1 MYLLRSNKEY
11 IFSMTMKKILTFSF
25 AVSLCLVFNFV
36 YGIEPAE
43 KKTEFAGE
51 FFGAPVPIG
60 NYYFVK
66 GVITVFG
73 SRFGPQ
79 PQTAQEL
86 EDCVWDGLLLSYEA
100 FRRNI
105 TVKQEEVE
113 NEIAK
118 IIKEEKVEFDWKKDK
133 DSYAQWVKKRVNEP
147 VELFENQ
154 IRHLIQLE
162 KLRKEV
168 MDGIKPEVGEEEAY
182 QEFLNEYN
190 TLGIELMQFDELKA
204 AQDFYQKAEKNSR
217 FWDKEKDK
225 RPKDFKRPGFVALEF
240 LMEMWKLPKDVVYKM
255 MQMEIGSIYPPT
267 PIYKGY
273 GVFKVLEKR
282 PADETKYPQLKQSY
296 FEQIKMKKK
305 YAGFNNWLKVLKQ
318 SANIKTN
325 ISPQGKQ

>member
-1 MYLLRSNKEY
+1 
-11 IFSMTMKKILTFSF
+11 MTMKKILTFCF
-25 AVSLCLVFNFV
+25 AVSVCLVFNFV
-36 YGIEPAE
+36 YGAEPAE

-66 GVITVFG
+66 GVIMVFG
-73 SRFGPQ
+73 NRFGPQ

-105 TVKQEEVE
+105 TVSQEEIE

-118 IIKEEKVEFDWKKDK
+118 IIKDEKVEFDRKKDREA
-133 DSYAQWVKKRVNEP
+133 YAQWVKKRVNEP

-154 IRHLIQLE
+154 IRYLIQLE

-168 MDGIKPEVGEEEAY
+168 MKSIKPEVSAEEAY
-182 QEFLNEYN
+182 QKFLNEYN
-190 TLGIELMQFDELKA
+190 TLAIELVQFDQLKDA
-204 AQDFYQKAEKNSR
+204 RDFYQKAEKNSR
-217 FWDKEKDK
+217 FWDKEKEK

-240 LMEMWKLPKDVVYKM
+240 LMEMWKLPKDAVYKM
-255 MQMEIGSIYPPT
+255 MQMEIGRIYPPA

-282 PADETKYPQLKQSY
+282 PAEETKYPQLKQSY
-296 FEQIKMKKK
+296 FEKVRMKKK
-305 YAGFNNWLKVLKQ
+305 YEGFNNWLKDLKQ
-318 SANIKTN
+318 SANIK
-325 ISPQGKQ
+325 ISISYQGKR

>member
-1 MYLLRSNKEY
+1 
-11 IFSMTMKKILTFSF
+11 MKKIITFY
-25 AVSLCLVFNFV
+25 ALILLCLVFNSV
-36 YGIEPAE
+36 YGAE
-43 KKTEFAGE
+43 QPKENAGFAGE

-73 SRFGPQ
+73 NRFGLQ
-79 PQTAQEL
+79 PQTAQEW

-105 TVKQEEVE
+105 NASREEVE
-113 NEIAK
+113 NEITK
-118 IIKEEKVEFDWKKDK
+118 IIKDEKAGFDWRKENDA
-133 DSYAQWVKKRVNEP
+133 YAQWVKKRVNEP

-154 IRHLIQLE
+154 ISYLTQLE

-168 MDGIKPEVGEEEAY
+168 MDGIKPQVSAEEAY

-190 TLGIELMQFDELKA
+190 TLGIELVQFDELKDA
-204 AQDFYQKAEKNSR
+204 RDFYQKAEKDLR
-217 FWDKEKDK
+217 FWDKEKER

-240 LMEMWKLPKDVVYKM
+240 LMEMWKLPKEAVYKM
-255 MQMEIGSIYPPT
+255 MQMEIGSIYPPV

-273 GVFKVLEKR
+273 GVFKILEKR

-296 FEQIKMKKK
+296 FEQIRIKKK
-305 YAGFNNWLKVLKQ
+305 YEGFNNWLKALKQ

-325 ISPQGKQ
+325 INYQGRQ

>member
-1 MYLLRSNKEY
+1 
-11 IFSMTMKKILTFSF
+11 MKKTITFCLLVPLCFIL
-25 AVSLCLVFNFV
+25 NFV
-36 YGIEPAE
+36 YGAGQPKE
-43 KKTEFAGE
+43 KTEFAGE

-66 GVITVFG
+66 SVITVFG
-73 SRFGPQ
+73 NRFGAQ

-105 TVKQEEVE
+105 AVSQEEIE

-118 IIKEEKVEFDWKKDK
+118 IIKDEKAEFDWKKDR
-133 DSYAQWVKKRVNEP
+133 DAYVQWVKKRVNEP

-162 KLRKEV
+162 KLRKEA
-168 MDGIKPEVGEEEAY
+168 MDGINPEVSEEEAY

-190 TLGIELMQFDELKA
+190 TLGIELVQFDELKGA
-204 AQDFYQKAEKNSR
+204 RDFYQKTEKNSR
-217 FWDKEKDK
+217 FWDKEKEK

-240 LMEMWKLPKDVVYKM
+240 LMEMWKLPKDAVYKM
-255 MQMEIGSIYPPT
+255 MQMEIGIIYPPT
-267 PIYKGY
+267 SIYKGY
-273 GVFKVLEKR
+273 GVFKILEKR

-305 YAGFNNWLKVLKQ
+305 YDGFNSWLKDLKQ
-318 SANIKTN
+318 SANIKMS
-325 ISPQGKQ
+325 ISYQGKQ

>member
-1 MYLLRSNKEY
+1 
-11 IFSMTMKKILTFSF
+11 MKKILIFCFLVFLCFSF
-25 AVSLCLVFNFV
+25 NSV
-36 YGIEPAE
+36 YGADPAK

-73 SRFGPQ
+73 NRFGAQ

-86 EDCVWDGLLLSYEA
+86 EDSVWDNLLLSYEA

-105 TVKQEEVE
+105 TVSQEEVE

-118 IIKEEKVEFDWKKDK
+118 IIKEERAGFDLKKEK
-133 DSYAQWVKKRVNEP
+133 DAYAQWVKKRVNEP
-147 VELFENQ
+147 AELFENQ

-168 MDGIKPEVGEEEAY
+168 MDGINPNVSAEEAY
-182 QEFLNEYN
+182 QKFLNEYN
-190 TLGIELMQFDELKA
+190 TLGIELVQFDELKA
-204 AQDFYQKAEKNSR
+204 VRDFYQKAEKNSQ
-217 FWDKEKDK
+217 FWGKEKDK

-240 LMEMWKLPKDVVYKM
+240 LMEMWKLPKDAVYKM

-273 GVFKVLEKR
+273 GVFKVLEKK

-296 FEQIKMKKK
+296 FEKIRMKKK
-305 YAGFNNWLKVLKQ
+305 YEGFNNWFKALKQ
-318 SANIKTN
+318 SANIKM
-325 ISPQGKQ
+325 SVSYQGK

>member
-1 MYLLRSNKEY
+1 
-11 IFSMTMKKILTFSF
+11 MKKILTFCL

-43 KKTEFAGE
+43 KKAEFAGE
-51 FFGAPVPIG
+51 FFGAPVPAG

-66 GVITVFG
+66 GVIAVFG
-73 SRFGPQ
+73 NRFGIQ

-86 EDCVWDGLLLSYEA
+86 EDCVWDNLLLSYEA

-105 TVKQEEVE
+105 TVDQTEVE

-118 IIKEEKVEFDWKKDK
+118 IIKEEKVEFDRKKEK
-133 DSYAQWVKKRVNEP
+133 DVYAQWVKKRVNEP

-168 MDGIKPEVGEEEAY
+168 MDGINPQVSEEEAY

-190 TLGIELMQFDELKA
+190 TLGIELVQFDQLKDA
-204 AQDFYQKAEKNSR
+204 RDFYQKAEKNPQ
-217 FWDKEKDK
+217 FWGKEKDK

-240 LMEMWKLPKDVVYKM
+240 LMEMWKLPKDAVYKM
-255 MQMEIGSIYPPT
+255 VQMEIGSIYPPA

-282 PADETKYPQLKQSY
+282 PAEEAKYPQLKQSY

-305 YAGFNNWLKVLKQ
+305 YEGFNDWFKALKQ
-318 SANIKTN
+318 SANIKMN
-325 ISPQGKQ
+325 VNYQGK